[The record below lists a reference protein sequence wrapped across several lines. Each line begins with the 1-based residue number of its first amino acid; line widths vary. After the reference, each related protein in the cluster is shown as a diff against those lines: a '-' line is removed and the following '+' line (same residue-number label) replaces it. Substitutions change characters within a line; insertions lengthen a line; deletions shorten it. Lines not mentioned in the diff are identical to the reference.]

1 MQSKKYIIIG
11 FYLKYLILLL
21 LSKVIWVFQYFDNY
35 FIVYIPLS
43 YLVVKYTF
51 IYPLEKNKY
60 PKKDYLLPVIIG
72 YTILNLIFRMHLLY
86 DICIIVFL
94 LVLKNKNTIVEQE
107 TSKYIK
113 EYYEKKNKKI

>member
-1 MQSKKYIIIG
+1 MCYNRLVNMGGAMQSKKYIIIG
-11 FYLKYLILLL
+11 FYIKYLILLL
-21 LSKVIWVFQYFDNY
+21 LFKVIWVFQYFDNY
-35 FIVYIPLS
+35 FIVYVPLS

-60 PKKDYLLPVIIG
+60 I
-72 YTILNLIFRMHLLY
+72 N

-94 LVLKNKNTIVEQE
+94 LILKDKNAQIEQE

-113 EYYEKKNKKI
+113 EYYEKKNK